1 MSLFAPYK
9 KRANAF
15 NYTPR
20 FYDPIKEAREQRRRE
35 LRGESVETDNAE
47 YTPGMYLRTQRE
59 ARAERR
65 RNNTGRRSGGSSMI
79 IAFAAVLFV
88 FFIYMMYPRIA
99 EVFSGASR
107 RGPTVVQEEFD
118 PYAPITVVPN
128 DYVEE

>member
-1 MSLFAPYK
+1 MGLFTPHK
-9 KRANAF
+9 QPNKF
-15 NYTPR
+15 NYIPR

-65 RNNTGRRSGGSSMI
+65 RASQGKRNGNSGLV
-79 IAFAAVLFV
+79 IAAGVALLVL
-88 FFIYMMYPRIA
+88 FIYMLYPRVIGLL
-99 EVFSGASR
+99 SS
-107 RGPTVVQEEFD
+107 PTPKTVVEEYDDGFD

-128 DYVEE
+128 DYQGE